1 MNRPAI
7 DDLLG
12 GILSGWYQSVA
23 EWTPPGL
30 TSGRTCQ
37 SCRSSVLAEAI
48 EIEDWPHE
56 LVHQLADLL
65 ESAALQSFD
74 SLARPSTSF
83 RSVRDYIGERV
94 RVHAPDLLDV
104 LNECAAPRLDEWAKR
119 EVERGLAEVDLLH

>member
-12 GILSGWYQSVA
+12 AILSGWYQSVA

-37 SCRSSVLAEAI
+37 SCRQSVLASAI
-48 EIEDWPHE
+48 DIGDWPHE

-65 ESAALQSFD
+65 ESAALQAFD
-74 SLARPSTSF
+74 SLAKPSTSF
-83 RSVRDYIGERV
+83 QSVRDHIGERV
-94 RVHAPDLLDV
+94 RFHTPDLLDV
-104 LNECAAPRLDEWAKR
+104 LTECAVPRIEAWSR
-119 EVERGLAEVDLLH
+119 QEVERGLAEVDLLR